1 MSFCKKFFLQ
11 HDNSEIQRMEKQLG
25 QIEEK
30 INRHMDDL
38 QNLESDLDESH
49 LKKMRQLRQTEEKF
63 KNFLEAY
70 PAYVNEENAR
80 MAEKEAKNA
89 EMLSEISKII
99 QVTQLKVVFCF

>member
-1 MSFCKKFFLQ
+1 
-11 HDNSEIQRMEKQLG
+11 MEKQLG

-63 KNFLEAY
+63 KSFLNAY
-70 PAYVNEENAR
+70 PTYVNEENVR
-80 MAEKEAKNA
+80 MAEKEAKNT
-89 EMLSEISKII
+89 EMLAEIAKII
-99 QVTQLKVVFCF
+99 QVTQDRG